1 MMELKLVDHFFRKYF
16 LKEKIK
22 MAFRLPKLI
31 IQQLDKIY
39 IHKYFPW
46 IIWHP
51 LFHRVK
57 GFEIRQIL
65 DIIKP
70 GDILIRRN
78 EGWLTA
84 KAIPGYFMHAA
95 LYLGDNKVAH
105 ATTSGT
111 GKEDIL
117 DFFRT
122 DSVALLRSITNLEQI
137 KKAILL
143 GKKMANE
150 HIPYDF
156 EFKDK
161 NGKVYCTEF
170 INICYEG
177 LFNSDYTK
185 DAGGGN
191 SIIPDGLYN
200 SKKVKK
206 IIEFR
211 H

>member
-1 MMELKLVDHFFRKYF
+1 
-16 LKEKIK
+16 
-22 MAFRLPKLI
+22 MAFRLPKPI
-31 IQQLDKIY
+31 VKQLDKIY
-39 IHKYFPW
+39 LHKYFPW

-51 LFHRVK
+51 LFHRLK

-65 DIIKP
+65 KIIRP
-70 GDILIRRN
+70 GDILVRRN

-95 LYLGDNKVAH
+95 LYIGDNKVAH

-122 DSVALLRSITNLEQI
+122 DSVAVLRALTKREQI
-137 KKAILL
+137 KKAISI
-143 GKKMANE
+143 GKEMAAE

-156 EFKDK
+156 EFKDE

-170 INICYEG
+170 INICFEG
-177 LFNSDYTK
+177 LFDDDYTQ
-185 DAGGGN
+185 DPGGGI

-200 SKKVKK
+200 SKKIKK
-206 IIEFR
+206 LIEFK
-211 H
+211 HS